1 MPNHRNLI
9 LLTVLLG
16 TLMSAVDTTIIIL
29 ALPTMVTDLKTDLFI
44 AIWIIIIYLLIIAV
58 LTTQF
63 GGLGDIYG
71 RGRIFN
77 LGFLIFTIGSAM
89 CGFSP
94 GIWYLIGSRGIQA
107 VGAALIQANGSAII
121 ADYFEP
127 GERGNAFGY
136 LAMGWN
142 IGGTL
147 GIVLGGIITTFLGWR
162 MIFYINIPIG
172 LIGFV
177 IGLKYI
183 KDNNRKQLKID
194 VRGMIL
200 LAVILSMLSYGATD
214 LAGRGVNQTNLAIIT
229 AGIALFLPF
238 LLLEKSANNPI
249 INLTAFKEPNLTFSL
264 LSSLTQAMGYLSV
277 IFLLI
282 MYLQGILGLD
292 PLRASLLLVPGYII
306 ASFMSPRL
314 GRLSDKVGSRFV
326 ASAGISLMACAVII
340 FLTLGLSTP
349 VYVIV
354 VASII
359 SGIGGSMFW
368 PANNSSVMSSTPK
381 KLYGSISGLLR
392 TLSSIGTLI
401 SYVISISVASLSVPR
416 RVAFEVFLG
425 TNSLSGNVSSAFLIG
440 LHSAFIVC
448 LIILI
453 VSGIFSFLRRSAEAP
468 ATMPDSPA

>member
-107 VGAALIQANGSAII
+107 IGAALIQANGSAII

-214 LAGRGVNQTNLAIIT
+214 LAGRGVNQTNLAIIA

-354 VASII
+354 AASII

-416 RVAFEVFLG
+416 HVAFEVFLG
-425 TNSLSGNVSSAFLIG
+425 TNSLSGNVSSAFLTG
-440 LHSAFIVC
+440 LHSAFLVC
-448 LIILI
+448 LMILI

>member
-1 MPNHRNLI
+1 
-9 LLTVLLG
+9 
-16 TLMSAVDTTIIIL
+16 
-29 ALPTMVTDLKTDLFI
+29 
-44 AIWIIIIYLLIIAV
+44 
-58 LTTQF
+58 
-63 GGLGDIYG
+63 
-71 RGRIFN
+71 
-77 LGFLIFTIGSAM
+77 
-89 CGFSP
+89 
-94 GIWYLIGSRGIQA
+94 
-107 VGAALIQANGSAII
+107 
-121 ADYFEP
+121 
-127 GERGNAFGY
+127 
-136 LAMGWN
+136 MGWN

-172 LIGFV
+172 LIGSI

-183 KDNNRKQLKID
+183 KDSNRKQLKID

-200 LAVILSMLSYGATD
+200 LAVILSMLSYCATD
-214 LAGRGVNQTNLAIIT
+214 LAGRGVNQTNLAIIA

-292 PLRASLLLVPGYII
+292 PLRASLLFVPGYMI

-326 ASAGISLMACAVII
+326 ASVGISLMACAVII
-340 FLTLGLSTP
+340 FLTLSLSTP

-359 SGIGGSMFW
+359 SGIGGSMF
-368 PANNSSVMSSTPK
+368 
-381 KLYGSISGLLR
+381 
-392 TLSSIGTLI
+392 
-401 SYVISISVASLSVPR
+401 
-416 RVAFEVFLG
+416 
-425 TNSLSGNVSSAFLIG
+425 
-440 LHSAFIVC
+440 
-448 LIILI
+448 
-453 VSGIFSFLRRSAEAP
+453 
-468 ATMPDSPA
+468 

>member
-1 MPNHRNLI
+1 MPDHRNLI

-29 ALPTMVTDLKTDLFI
+29 ALPTMVTDLKTDLFL

-200 LAVILSMLSYGATD
+200 LAVILSMLSYCATD
-214 LAGRGVNQTNLAIIT
+214 LAGRGVNQTNLAIIA

>member
-1 MPNHRNLI
+1 
-9 LLTVLLG
+9 
-16 TLMSAVDTTIIIL
+16 
-29 ALPTMVTDLKTDLFI
+29 
-44 AIWIIIIYLLIIAV
+44 
-58 LTTQF
+58 
-63 GGLGDIYG
+63 
-71 RGRIFN
+71 
-77 LGFLIFTIGSAM
+77 
-89 CGFSP
+89 
-94 GIWYLIGSRGIQA
+94 
-107 VGAALIQANGSAII
+107 
-121 ADYFEP
+121 
-127 GERGNAFGY
+127 
-136 LAMGWN
+136 MGWN

-214 LAGRGVNQTNLAIIT
+214 LAGRGVNHTNLAIIT

>member
-1 MPNHRNLI
+1 MPDHRNLI
-9 LLTVLLG
+9 LLTVLIG
-16 TLMSAVDTTIIIL
+16 TLMSAVDTTITIL
-29 ALPTMVTDLKTDLFI
+29 ALPTMATDLKTDLFLG
-44 AIWIIIIYLLIIAV
+44 IWIIIIYLLVIAV

-77 LGFLIFTIGSAM
+77 LGFLVFTVGSAM

-94 GIWYLIGSRGIQA
+94 GIWYVIGSRGIQA

-121 ADYFEP
+121 ADYFNP
-127 GERGNAFGY
+127 RERGHAFGY
-136 LAMGWN
+136 IALGWN

-172 LIGFV
+172 LIGFI

-183 KDNNRKQLKID
+183 KDDNKKPLKID
-194 VRGMIL
+194 IRGMIL
-200 LAVILSMLSYGATD
+200 LAVILAMLSYGATN
-214 LAGRGVNQTNLAIIT
+214 LAGRGVNQTDLTII
-229 AGIALFLPF
+229 AVSIALFLPF
-238 LLLEKSANNPI
+238 LVLEKYADNPI
-249 INLTAFKEPNLTFSL
+249 INLRAFREPNLTFSL

-282 MYLQGILGLD
+282 MYLQGILGMD

-306 ASFMSPRL
+306 ASFLSPRL
-314 GRLSDKVGSRFV
+314 GRLSDRLGSRFI
-326 ASAGISLMACAVII
+326 ASAGIFLMACAVII
-340 FLTLGLSTP
+340 FMTLGLETP

-354 VASII
+354 AASII

-368 PANNSSVMSSTPK
+368 PANNSSVMTSTPK
-381 KLYGSISGLLR
+381 ELYGSISGLLR
-392 TLSSIGTLI
+392 TLSSVGTLI

-425 TNSLSGNVSSAFLIG
+425 TNSLSGNVSSAFLAGI
-440 LHSAFIVC
+440 HSAFLVC
-448 LIILI
+448 LMILI
-453 VSGIFSFLRRSAEAP
+453 ISGILSFLRRSAKP
-468 ATMPDSPA
+468 RTSLPDSYA